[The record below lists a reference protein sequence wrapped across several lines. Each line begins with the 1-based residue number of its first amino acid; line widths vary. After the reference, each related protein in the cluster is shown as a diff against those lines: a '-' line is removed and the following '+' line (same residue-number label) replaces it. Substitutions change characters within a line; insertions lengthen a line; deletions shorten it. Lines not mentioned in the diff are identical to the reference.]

1 MTSKFVGGISDGS
14 EVPDVLW
21 LMSEICIEQYLESGD
36 RIVYYYEANNDDKNW
51 HLKGT
56 EYVCD
61 E

>member
-1 MTSKFVGGISDGS
+1 MTIKFVGGISDGA
-14 EVPDVLW
+14 EVPEVLW
-21 LMSEICIEQYLESGD
+21 MVGRVVIEQYLDTGD
-36 RIVYYYEANNDDKNW
+36 KIQYQYEENEEDKNW